1 MFILDG
7 KVEITRIENNKELF
21 SYTFNSINE
30 IEITKS
36 VEELGDTAII
46 KLPTR
51 FKVRQNGTQQFTED
65 AIKVGDKVEIT
76 LAYEGKYSGVEFTG
90 YVKKISPKI
99 PLEIHCEDAMW
110 LLRRKN
116 ITRTWAKTS
125 VKEIVQ
131 EVIKDTPIQMS
142 RFMQTQDVP
151 LDKWIIKNANG
162 AQVLESLKKDLAQT
176 VFIDDEGKLYVG
188 LQQLT
193 NIGQTVVHD
202 LNYNLVENN
211 LEFKSK
217 EDRRIKVNFEYIDP
231 KTNKRENIEV
241 GDPDGEQRSIKTSVV
256 SDVKQLEKMALSEIE
271 KLKYDGFDGDVT
283 SFLMPYAT
291 RGMKAKIIDKEHTN
305 REGNYFI
312 KKVVTTFGTGGARR
326 KVSIGNKL

>member
-7 KVEITRIENNKELF
+7 KVTIGNF
-21 SYTFNSINE
+21 SFNSVHE

-36 VEELGDTAII
+36 VEELSDTAII

-51 FKVRQNGTQQFTED
+51 FKVRQNGSQQFTED
-65 AIKVGDKVEIT
+65 AIKVGDKVAIT
-76 LAYEGKYSGVEFTG
+76 LAYEGKYSGVEFMG

-99 PLEIHCEDAMW
+99 PLEIHCEDALW
-110 LLRRKN
+110 VLRRKN
-116 ITRTWAKTS
+116 ITKSWEGTTMKEILQEVVKGTS
-125 VKEIVQ
+125 VELASNIPNMK
-131 EVIKDTPIQMS
+131 
-142 RFMQTQDVP
+142 
-151 LDKWIIKNANG
+151 LDKWIIRKANG
-162 AQVLESLKKDLAQT
+162 AQVLESLKKDLLMT
-176 VFIDDEGKLYVG
+176 IFINDEGKLYCG

-193 NIGQTVVHD
+193 NIGQTVVYD

-217 EDRRIKVNFEYIDP
+217 EDRRIKVKYTYID
-231 KTNKRENIEV
+231 KENKRNSIEV
-241 GDPDGEQRSIKTSVV
+241 GDPDGEQREYHTSVI
-256 SDVKQLEKMALSEIE
+256 SDVNQLEKMALSEIE

-283 SFLMPYAT
+283 SILMPYST
-291 RGMKAKIIDKEHTN
+291 RGMKAKIIDKEHPN

-326 KVSIGNKL
+326 KISIGNKL

>member
-1 MFILDG
+1 MFVLDG
-7 KVEITRIENNKELF
+7 KVEIG
-21 SYTFNSINE
+21 SYSFQSIHE

-51 FKVRQNGTQQFTED
+51 FKVKQNGEQKYTED
-65 AIKVGDKVEIT
+65 AIKVGDKVVIT
-76 LAYEGKYSGVEFTG
+76 LGYQDRYSGVEFTG

-99 PLEIHCEDAMW
+99 PMEIHCEDAMYH
-110 LLRRKN
+110 LRRKN
-116 ITRTWAKTS
+116 ITKSWEKTTL
-125 VKEIVQ
+125 KEIVQ
-131 EVIKDTPIQMS
+131 EVVKDTPVQLSKLMDNQS
-142 RFMQTQDVP
+142 MP
-151 LDKWIIKNANG
+151 LDKWIIKGANG
-162 AQVLESLKKDLAQT
+162 AQVLESIKKDLAQT
-176 VFIDDEGKLYVG
+176 IFIDDEGKLYVG

-193 NIGQTVVHD
+193 NISQTVVYD

-217 EDRRIKVNFEYIDP
+217 EERRIKVEFEYINP
-231 KTNKRENIEV
+231 KTNDRKVVEA
-241 GDPDGEQRSIKTSVV
+241 GDADGEKRSLKTSVV
-256 SDVKQLEKMALSEIE
+256 SDEPTLKKMAEAELE

-283 SFLMPYAT
+283 SFLIPFAT
-291 RGMKAKIIDKEHTN
+291 RGMKAKIIDKEHPN

-326 KVSIGNKL
+326 KVSIGNKI

>member
-116 ITRTWAKTS
+116 FKFSWANTTLKKVLS
-125 VKEIVQ
+125 
-131 EVIKDTPIQMS
+131 EVVKDTPIELDLKNIL
-142 RFMQTQDVP
+142 DVS
-151 LDKWIIKNANG
+151 LEKWIANNDNG
-162 AQVLESLKKDLAQT
+162 TQVLENIRKELRCTIL
-176 VFIDDEGKLYVG
+176 INDEGKLYCG
-188 LQQLT
+188 LQQGM
-193 NIGQTVVHD
+193 NIGKDVVFD
-202 LNYNLVENN
+202 LNYNLIENN
-211 LEFKSK
+211 LEFKLK
-217 EDRRIKVNFEYIDP
+217 EDRRIKVRFKYKAKD
-231 KTNKRENIEV
+231 NKETIVEV
-241 GDPDGEQRSIKTSVV
+241 GDADGEQRDVYTSKF
-256 SDVKQLEKMALSEIE
+256 SDEKIMRILANEELT
-271 KLKYDGFDGDVT
+271 KLKYNGFDGDVT
-283 SFLMPYAT
+283 SFLIPYAT

>member
-7 KVEITRIENNKELF
+7 KATIGNF
-21 SYTFNSINE
+21 TFNSVHE

-36 VEELGDTAII
+36 VEELSDTAII

-51 FKVRQNGTQQFTED
+51 FKVRQNGSQQFTEN
-65 AIKVGDKVEIT
+65 AVKVGDKVVIT
-76 LAYEGKYSGVEFTG
+76 LAYEGKYSGVEFMG
-90 YVKKISPKI
+90 FVKKISPKI
-99 PLEIHCEDAMW
+99 PLEIHCEDALWM
-110 LLRRKN
+110 LRRKN
-116 ITRTWAKTS
+116 ITKSWSATTM
-125 VKEIVQ
+125 KEILS
-131 EVIKDTPIQMS
+131 EVVKGTSIELADNIPNIK
-142 RFMQTQDVP
+142 

-162 AQVLESLKKDLAQT
+162 AQVLESLKKDLLMT
-176 VFIDDEGKLYVG
+176 IFINDEGKLYCG

-193 NIGQTVVHD
+193 NIGQTVVYD

-217 EDRRIKVNFEYIDP
+217 EDRRIKVKYTYID
-231 KTNKRENIEV
+231 KENKRKSIEV
-241 GDPDGEQRSIKTSVV
+241 GDADGEQREYHTSVI
-256 SDVKQLEKMALSEIE
+256 SDVNQLEKMALAEIE
-271 KLKYDGFDGDVT
+271 KLKYDGFDGDVS
-283 SFLMPYAT
+283 SFLIPYAT
-291 RGMKAKIIDKEHTN
+291 RGMKAKIIDKEHPN